1 MIIRSNVMLYF
12 FGLFLGKQLGV
23 MLFCFVA
30 VKLNIASLPKYYN
43 ANHQLIT
50 VSWFQFYIVAI
61 ITGIGFTMSIFIGNL
76 AFSNNLQLLETA
88 KIAVLFASLFSVFL
102 AIALYKG
109 TVAS

>member
-1 MIIRSNVMLYF
+1 
-12 FGLFLGKQLGV
+12 
-23 MLFCFVA
+23 
-30 VKLNIASLPKYYN
+30 
-43 ANHQLIT
+43 
-50 VSWFQFYIVAI
+50 VAI